1 MGSQRALDSVKTTGW
16 TRARLESCS
25 KLQDAWAKVGTARA
39 FKFEPLPAA
48 WLSLQHWCMLMWN
61 TPATETMLV
70 NRKSNSTVPTWSYTL
85 CVWHLIRPRSSL
97 SSLHLHIF
105 RIITISIFRRNR
117 GIFFTS
123 LSTSSKA
130 RYGTR
135 AKWRCCGEAPFTSP
149 LNDV

>member
-1 MGSQRALDSVKTTGW
+1 MGAKERQIP
-16 TRARLESCS
+16 S
-25 KLQDAWAKVGTARA
+25 KLLGGRGPDWNPAQNSKTHGQRSALHGP
-39 FKFEPLPAA
+39 KFEPLPAA
-48 WLSLQHWCMLMWN
+48 WLSLQRWCMLMWN

-105 RIITISIFRRNR
+105 RMITVIIFRRNR
-117 GIFFTS
+117 GIFFAS

-135 AKWRCCGEAPFTSP
+135 AKWRCCEAPFTSR